1 MEILDRIKGLLTG
14 KRRLDKISLDE
25 LRKERLRLEQIEQRI
40 SADVDDLERH
50 KGELFAKGKDESSR
64 RQQVVLA
71 RKIKELDAAARAKDR
86 QLAMISR
93 QTRIVAGLAAIK
105 ENHEMARDL
114 GVSGIISKMDVGHLQ
129 NYVERATV
137 EGKFQMERF
146 AGILKAMEEP
156 EGLEIAAEEDADTLA
171 IVEAMQEAKSDEPG
185 DAEAV
190 DRGMKRVDD
199 ILRAKEEL
207 DSEAAE
213 EEF

>member
-40 SADVDDLERH
+40 SADVDDLERR
-50 KGELFAKGKDESSR
+50 KGELFAKGKDEPSR

-71 RKIKELDAAARAKDR
+71 RKIKDLDAAARAKDR

-105 ENHEMARDL
+105 ENHQMARDL

-156 EGLEIAAEEDADTLA
+156 EGLEIATEEDADTLA

-185 DAEAV
+185 DPEAV

-199 ILRAKEEL
+199 ILRAKDEFHV
-207 DSEAAE
+207 EAAE
-213 EEF
+213 EEL

>member
-40 SADVDDLERH
+40 SADVDDLERR
-50 KGELFAKGKDESSR
+50 KGELFAKGKDEPSR

-71 RKIKELDAAARAKDR
+71 RKIKDLDAAARAKDR

-105 ENHEMARDL
+105 ENHQMARDL

-156 EGLEIAAEEDADTLA
+156 EGLEIATEEDADTLA

-185 DAEAV
+185 DPEAV

-199 ILRAKEEL
+199 ILRAKDEL
-207 DSEAAE
+207 DGEAAE